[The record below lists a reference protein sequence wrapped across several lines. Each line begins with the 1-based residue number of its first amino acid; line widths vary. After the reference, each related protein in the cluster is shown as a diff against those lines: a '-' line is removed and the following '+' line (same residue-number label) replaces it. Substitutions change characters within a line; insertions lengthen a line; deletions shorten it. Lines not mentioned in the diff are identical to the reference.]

1 MSQIVDKKKY
11 ANDAR
16 KLNIAGLQERFDTH
30 KKLRRDEID
39 ILFKD
44 EIPKGGFTDMQYRY
58 LEVGIRYQGIFDIET
73 SDFKPEENFMI
84 CYDMIIRDIVT
95 GKTEHVMDSITK
107 KDIKKAV
114 DKQTFHFDTRLL
126 QTLSYNLFQCHQI
139 VGHYSSKFDYPYF
152 NTRCLL
158 TDQTELIPDYGY
170 LYHQDTWRMMKRS
183 MKAPRN
189 TLKNF
194 IRLTGGVDEKTFVDL
209 RYWYITHFKDHKEW
223 KKSMD
228 YIIDHCTKDV
238 RMTYLGLLK
247 VELFNPV
254 SRVKV

>member
-16 KLNIAGLQERFDTH
+16 KLNIVGLQERFDTH
-30 KKLRRDEID
+30 KKLRRDEIEL
-39 ILFKD
+39 LFKD
-44 EIPKGGFTDMQYRY
+44 EIPKGGLTDMQIRY
-58 LEVGIRYQGIFDIET
+58 L
-73 SDFKPEENFMI
+73 
-84 CYDMIIRDIVT
+84 
-95 GKTEHVMDSITK
+95 
-107 KDIKKAV
+107 KKAV

-126 QTLSYNLFQCHQI
+126 QTLSHNLFQCHQI
-139 VGHYSSKFDYPYF
+139 VGHYSTKFDYPYF

-223 KKSMD
+223 KKSMN

>member
-1 MSQIVDKKKY
+1 
-11 ANDAR
+11 
-16 KLNIAGLQERFDTH
+16 
-30 KKLRRDEID
+30 
-39 ILFKD
+39 
-44 EIPKGGFTDMQYRY
+44 
-58 LEVGIRYQGIFDIET
+58 
-73 SDFKPEENFMI
+73 
-84 CYDMIIRDIVT
+84 
-95 GKTEHVMDSITK
+95 
-107 KDIKKAV
+107 
-114 DKQTFHFDTRLL
+114 
-126 QTLSYNLFQCHQI
+126 
-139 VGHYSSKFDYPYF
+139 
-152 NTRCLL
+152 
-158 TDQTELIPDYGY
+158 
-170 LYHQDTWRMMKRS
+170 MMKRS

>member
-1 MSQIVDKKKY
+1 MSKIIDSKKY
-11 ANDAR
+11 TNDKR
-16 KLNIAGLQERFDTH
+16 KLNLAGIEERFTTH

-39 ILFKD
+39 RLFKD
-44 EIPKGGFTDMQYRY
+44 EKPRKGFTDMQYRY
-58 LEVGIRYQGIFDIET
+58 LEVGVRYQGIFDIET
-73 SDFKPEENFMI
+73 SDFKPEENFII

-95 GKTEHVMDSITK
+95 GKLVHVGDSITK
-107 KDIKKAV
+107 NDIKKAV

-126 QTLSYNLFQCHQI
+126 QTLSWNLNQCDQI

-152 NTRCLL
+152 ITRCLL
-158 TDQTELIPDYGY
+158 TNQEDLIPIYGT

-194 IRLTGGVDEKTFVDL
+194 IRLTGGKDEKTFVDL
-209 RYWYITHFKDHKEW
+209 RFWYITHFKDNKEW
-223 KKSMD
+223 SKAMN
-228 YIIDHCTKDV
+228 YIIDHCVKDLK
-238 RMTYLGLLK
+238 MTYLGLKK
-247 VELFNPV
+247 VELFNPI